1 MGRRLEKKTIS
12 VNHVFWA
19 YLNHS
24 LSYIYIGN
32 ILGYL
37 YIAQIVLQGGP
48 KYTLKISVTKSFFSK
63 RRAARGLE
71 KTIL

>member
-1 MGRRLEKKTIS
+1 MLCMRRRLEKTICS

-24 LSYIYIGN
+24 LSDTYIGN

-37 YIAQIVLQGGP
+37 YIGQ
-48 KYTLKISVTKSFFSK
+48 SVGYSKSDQNT
-63 RRAARGLE
+63 RA
-71 KTIL
+71 K